1 MCSFMV
7 KPLFMKHA
15 LRTCLLLICCAIV
28 VPVLAQ
34 STTAPKTYTYLI
46 FHKFLPGKTVQDALP
61 IEREWKAVNQAAV
74 DEGKLIGW
82 HMMVKQFSSNPN
94 AGEYDYVTCIVSP
107 NMGINGASPAAMAKL
122 YGDSVQVRMADLN
135 RRDRLTAPVV
145 KIEIWENTDA
155 LFGPDFD
162 PGKTNTVIIDFMK
175 LRDPLADWSGTLAAT
190 KQATAAQIGQ
200 KKLGGWS
207 FSTLMVPN
215 GTEKGYGFAL
225 ARPVSNLNVLAEAAD
240 SKLAA
245 TQKQLTR
252 TFEVVRQEVFRFE
265 QYTVRPSATK

>member
-1 MCSFMV
+1 
-7 KPLFMKHA
+7 MKHL
-15 LRTCLLLICCAIV
+15 LRTALLLICLAVIA
-28 VPVLAQ
+28 PIFAQ
-34 STTAPKTYTYLI
+34 SVPATKTYTYLI
-46 FHKFLPGKTVQDALP
+46 FHKLAPGKTIQDALP
-61 IEREWKAVNQAAV
+61 VEKEWKTVNQAAV

-94 AGEYDYVTCIVSP
+94 TSEYDYVTCIVSP
-107 NMGINGASPAAMAKL
+107 NMGIGGASPAAMAKI

-155 LFGPDFD
+155 LFGPDFG
-162 PGKTNTVIIDFMK
+162 PGKTNTVIVDFLK
-175 LRDPLADWSGTLAAT
+175 LRDPLADWSGTLAAQ
-190 KQATAAQIGQ
+190 KQARATQIGD

-215 GTEKGYGFAL
+215 GTEKGYGFAT
-225 ARPVSNLNVLAEAAD
+225 ARPVSNLNALAEPAD
-240 SKLAA
+240 PKLAA
-245 TQKQLTR
+245 AQKQFAR

-265 QYTVRPSATK
+265 QYTVRPTAAK